1 LEQGAGIDCVY
12 LDFAKA
18 FDKVETGVLLH
29 KLKHGKVKGKLGCWL
44 AAFLDSN
51 NRQQAVA
58 VEGRISSLSPVISG
72 VPQGTVLGPVLF
84 LLHISDIA
92 RGVSAKTTTS
102 SYVDDTRVNRCISDS
117 DIDCQA
123 LQEDLTSIYSWAT
136 DVNMTF
142 NADKFECLRFWPGK
156 TAKPEGQY
164 MSPDN
169 TPIEE
174 KSHLTDLGVEI
185 SSDLTFQTHI
195 ENTLT
200 AANRLVGWSLRT
212 FRRRS
217 SMVMM
222 TIWKSLIQCKL
233 DYCSQL
239 WSPVDQASI
248 SRLESVCRHFTAQI
262 AGLGDL
268 DYWERLTALRM
279 YSQERRR
286 ERYRIIFI
294 WKVLQGYVQGYNI
307 PSKES
312 PRRGRLV
319 EVAQYHRDAPAAV
332 KQAREASISVHGAKL
347 FNLLPR
353 HIRDISCGTTD
364 QFKAELDSWLGLIP
378 DQPTIPGRQRAS
390 KTNSLI
396 DQAAY
401 AAQ

>member
-1 LEQGAGIDCVY
+1 
-12 LDFAKA
+12 
-18 FDKVETGVLLH
+18 
-29 KLKHGKVKGKLGCWL
+29 
-44 AAFLDSN
+44 
-51 NRQQAVA
+51 
-58 VEGRISSLSPVISG
+58 
-72 VPQGTVLGPVLF
+72 
-84 LLHISDIA
+84 
-92 RGVSAKTTTS
+92 
-102 SYVDDTRVNRCISDS
+102 
-117 DIDCQA
+117 
-123 LQEDLTSIYSWAT
+123 
-136 DVNMTF
+136 
-142 NADKFECLRFWPGK
+142 
-156 TAKPEGQY
+156 

-174 KSHLTDLGVEI
+174 KSHLRDLGVEI

-319 EVAQYHRDAPAAV
+319 VVAQYHCDAPVAV
-332 KQAREASISVHGAKL
+332 QQAREASISVHGAKL
-347 FNLLPR
+347 LNLLPR

-364 QFKAELDSWLGLIP
+364 QFKVELDS
-378 DQPTIPGRQRAS
+378 
-390 KTNSLI
+390 
-396 DQAAY
+396 
-401 AAQ
+401 